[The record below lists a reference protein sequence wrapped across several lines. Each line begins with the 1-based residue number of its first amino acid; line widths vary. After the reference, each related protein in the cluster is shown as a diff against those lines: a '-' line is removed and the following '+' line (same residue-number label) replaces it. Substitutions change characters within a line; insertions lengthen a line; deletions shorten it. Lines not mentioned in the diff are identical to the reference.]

1 MLYDVVCSRIPSFP
15 GEQFVKPFVADAE
28 TVKDMGIEE
37 DARLSV
43 EFIQAQVEKK
53 KKENKRTIDEARP
66 PPVRRAGFD
75 RAAKDEYYKNGLYN
89 VQKALVAD
97 VAEVKKQKQAA
108 ARARERREANKKNK
122 LARTGDAIAK

>member
-1 MLYDVVCSRIPSFP
+1 MTMKCEMGWPTRRLDEALKAIIGIPERSRVLYDVVCSRIPSFP

-53 KKENKRTIDEARP
+53 KKENECI
-66 PPVRRAGFD
+66 F
-75 RAAKDEYYKNGLYN
+75 
-89 VQKALVAD
+89 
-97 VAEVKKQKQAA
+97 
-108 ARARERREANKKNK
+108 
-122 LARTGDAIAK
+122 